1 MKLLH
6 SCGRQT
12 AEIHRLAMVATGFC
26 ARASFVAYYRKRP
39 LTITLERFKVALAE
53 PFRSNYPSSPSIC
66 FSTQNSRRL
75 PLWHAP

>member
-26 ARASFVAYYRKRP
+26 ARASFVAYYR
-39 LTITLERFKVALAE
+39 
-53 PFRSNYPSSPSIC
+53 
-66 FSTQNSRRL
+66 
-75 PLWHAP
+75 